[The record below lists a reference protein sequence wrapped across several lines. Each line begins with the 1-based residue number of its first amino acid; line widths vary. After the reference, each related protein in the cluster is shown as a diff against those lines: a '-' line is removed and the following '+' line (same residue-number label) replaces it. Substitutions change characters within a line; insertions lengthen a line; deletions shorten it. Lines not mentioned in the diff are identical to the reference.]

1 MTKLPRV
8 DLCGVVQ
15 LDAATG
21 KPVPG
26 AMPARLDARTGYLHV
41 DGVLAR
47 SGVLTYSDGT
57 RSWTEYRSADELKA
71 WAPSFENVPYT
82 DGHPPALVDASTWA
96 KVAKGVVVGP
106 IASYDADGLTY
117 LRGRIVICD
126 AELVA
131 RVMRGEAVE
140 LSIGFLSQV
149 VAHADG
155 HAPDGTEANA
165 SQLAGEGNHV
175 AGVVRGRAG
184 PACRLLLDGEAVPT
198 ANPFPSLPHGQVP
211 PMTQPSSK
219 PKTDATEVTEVEI
232 PAPDG
237 TMFAA
242 PSWLAARLAELEAKV
257 AAMQPATPP
266 PAVPDAA
273 AVPAPAP
280 PPAPPMKPEEET
292 KDTAALLV
300 RAGRLGLDAAAVLV
314 LEPSKLR
321 EAVDAKSREVI
332 AARAPGLVALAKT
345 AKGDALAALVDASE
359 IGTWGAPRPEPIKDP
374 APRTDSTDD
383 EINARI
389 AKALQIG

>member
-26 AMPARLDARTGYLHV
+26 AMPARLDPRTGYLHV

-71 WAPSFENVPYT
+71 WAPSFAVVPYT
-82 DGHPPALVDASTWA
+82 DGHPPALVDATSWA

-106 IASYDADGLTY
+106 VTTHDGEDGLTY
-117 LRGRIVICD
+117 LHAPLMICD
-126 AELVA
+126 AERVA
-131 RVMRGEAVE
+131 AVMRGEAVE

-149 VAHADG
+149 VPHADG
-155 HAPDGTEANA
+155 VAPDGTKCDA

-175 AGVVRGRAG
+175 AGVERGRAG
-184 PACRLLLDGEAVPT
+184 PACRLMLDGAAVPT
-198 ANPFPSLPHGQVP
+198 ANPFPSLAHGHVP
-211 PMTQPSSK
+211 PMPQPS

-232 PAPDG
+232 AAPDG
-237 TMFAA
+237 SMISV
-242 PSWLAARLAELEAKV
+242 PSWLAAELAELRAKV
-257 AAMQPATPP
+257 AAMPA

-273 AVPAPAP
+273 AMPAPQP
-280 PPAPPMKPEEET
+280 PPMPMKPPEEET
-292 KDTAALLV
+292 KDHAALLV
-300 RAGRLGLDAAAVLV
+300 RAGRLGLDAAEVLK

-359 IGTWGAPRPEPIKDP
+359 IGTWGAPEPKP
-374 APRTDSTDD
+374 VKGAEKRTDSTDD